1 MQKKIEKPYQDTLKE
16 LIITSLED
24 DKAEDIVTINLHGKS
39 DMADYLVIAT
49 GRADRHVGA
58 MADHLTQKLKQEGI
72 MALVEGMPQC
82 DWVLVDAFDIVVHL
96 FRKEV
101 RELYNLEK
109 MWKDELPIA

>member
-1 MQKKIEKPYQDTLKE
+1 MQKKIEKLHQDILKE

-24 DKAEDIVTINLHGKS
+24 DKAEDIVTIDLQGKS

-58 MADHLTQKLKQEGI
+58 MADHLTYQLKQEGI
-72 MALVEGMPQC
+72 LASVEGMPQC
-82 DWVLVDAFDIVVHL
+82 DWVLVDAFDVVVHL

-109 MWKDELPIA
+109 MWQAELSAE